1 MQDKHVLSVFLVN
14 VFLVLFD
21 TKRIER
27 HLMRSHLFAS
37 SALAAMVFVVG
48 PVQAAQP
55 LELSIGGFGSVIV
68 GYASQD
74 SDHLEKRTGGSV
86 EVSDVDVKGDNELHF
101 KAQTVLDNGMV
112 VSMKYEIE
120 AGGQQGGSVDNYSIS
135 LGGAYGTLVAGATDM
150 VTGALASRA
159 PHMGQRLF
167 GDGLADCDLA
177 TGTWVLK
184 PSYGTDDEH
193 QGGFASVINSH
204 NDNESISYISP
215 SFAGFTLG
223 ATYVPEGA
231 DGKKH
236 DSTMPHAN
244 NTQDMYAVALAYENR
259 FGGLTVASDVGWATL
274 DTEAAGVAANRFDGQ
289 QEVQAG
295 LNLGY
300 AGVTVGGGYRLIK
313 KDYTGSAAQDRQV
326 RSWEAG
332 VGYRTGPYGVAI
344 AHAQTRANFT
354 ESSLTNIDLERTNT
368 TQLTAEYAMGP
379 GVLLVGGVGHVQFET
394 EGQNITAAHE
404 NSGWV
409 AATGL
414 SLSF

>member
-1 MQDKHVLSVFLVN
+1 
-14 VFLVLFD
+14 
-21 TKRIER
+21 
-27 HLMRSHLFAS
+27 MRSHLFGS
-37 SALAAMVFVVG
+37 SALAAMIFAVG

-55 LELSIGGFGSVIV
+55 LELSVGGFGSVIV

-101 KAQTVLDNGMV
+101 KAQTVLDNGLV

-120 AGGQQGGSVDNYSIS
+120 AGGRGDNSVDNYSIS

-184 PSYGTDDEH
+184 PSYGTGNGEH
-193 QGGFASVINSH
+193 KGGFASVINSH
-204 NDNESISYISP
+204 SDNESISYISP

-236 DSTMPHAN
+236 DSEMPHDS
-244 NTQDMYAVALAYENR
+244 NTQDVYAIALAYENR

-274 DTEAAGVAANRFDGQ
+274 DTKPDSSTTNRFDGQ

-313 KDYTGSAAQDRQV
+313 RDYTGSAAQDRQV

-344 AHAQTRANFT
+344 AHAQTRADFT
-354 ESSLTNIDLERTNT
+354 EATVTGLGIGVTVDVERTNT

-394 EGQNITAAHE
+394 EGQNITAKHE